1 MTPKDLD
8 LNLLIVLDVLLKEQH
23 VTRAAGRLN
32 LTQSAVS
39 SALKRLRLAF
49 NDDLLVLVGR
59 KMRLTPRAEA
69 LMPKITALIA
79 QIEQTIAEDKFD
91 PLQSD
96 HRFVIASA
104 DYTTFTLLPP
114 LLKLMEQ
121 QAPRMRVQV
130 FDISDHTIAD
140 MLLGKIDAIIAPRSR
155 LFGEGL
161 RSRTLFKE
169 KLVCIASKK
178 HPAVKGTI
186 DLATFQRFPHVRY
199 QPGREVSISAEA
211 MQLKKQRVNSS
222 AFLTCPSFAALPFL
236 VGATSALALVQERLA
251 RQFEQA
257 AKLQIL
263 PPPVRTD
270 PLHISLFWAPS
281 RNSDPAHVWLRDAI
295 ARAGQGV

>member
-8 LNLLIVLDVLLKEQH
+8 LNLLFVLDVLLREQH

-39 SALKRLRLAF
+39 SALKRLRIAF
-49 NDDLLVLVGR
+49 DDDLLVLVGR
-59 KMRLTPRAEA
+59 KMQLTPRAEA
-69 LMPKITALIA
+69 LKPKITGLIT

-91 PLQSD
+91 PRKSD

-121 QAPRMRVQV
+121 EAPGMRIQV
-130 FDISDHTIAD
+130 FDISDHTMSD

-169 KLVCIASKK
+169 KLVCIAARR
-178 HPAVKGTI
+178 HPAIKGSI
-186 DLATFQRFPHVRY
+186 DLATFQKFPHVRY
-199 QPGREVSISAEA
+199 QPGREISVSAEA
-211 MQLKKQRVNSS
+211 MQLKKQRVESS
-222 AFLTCPSFAALPFL
+222 TLLTCPSFAALPFL

-251 RQFEQA
+251 RQFQHA
-257 AKLQIL
+257 ARLQIL
-263 PPPVRTD
+263 PPPVRTET
-270 PLHISLFWAPS
+270 LHISLFWAPS
-281 RNSDPAHVWLRDAI
+281 QNSDPAHIWLRDAI
-295 ARAGQGV
+295 ARAGQVV